1 MNTKYQMLPT
11 AGSARKNEYPFRQR
25 PVSIITTLL
34 DEEREEMEEL
44 SVKAKEGHPIGQN
57 YCEMCNEK
65 SRPCWTP
72 HLLRYPLLKP
82 IISMNFPTQILS
94 PNSSKFNFFH

>member
-1 MNTKYQMLPT
+1 MDTKYKILPT
-11 AGSARKNEYPFRQR
+11 VGSFRKNKYPYHQR

-44 SVKAKEGHPIGQN
+44 SVQAKQGHPRGQS
-57 YCEMCNEK
+57 YCEMCSDK

-72 HLLRYPLLKP
+72 HLLRYPLLKS
-82 IISMNFPTQILS
+82 IVSI
-94 PNSSKFNFFH
+94 NSLTK